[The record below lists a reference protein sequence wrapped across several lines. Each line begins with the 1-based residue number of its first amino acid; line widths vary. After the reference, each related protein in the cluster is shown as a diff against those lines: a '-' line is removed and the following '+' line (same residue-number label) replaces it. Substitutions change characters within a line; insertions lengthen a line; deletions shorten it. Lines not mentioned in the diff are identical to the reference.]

1 MRIFKQLLI
10 AASFLTLVTW
20 MTSALAC
27 PFCSVVSQTLSQEID
42 GNDVTVIARLVKLP
56 VEMNLEDPAGL
67 DLDDLNSD
75 TGMAE
80 FKVIEI
86 VRGEDAPSPVS
97 ITPGSIIKVVYFG
110 GDKQKQDFLI
120 GGIIGERVD
129 WSTPQALPP
138 QGVEYIG
145 ALGSLPEKGADRLLF
160 FMGHLEDSAPL
171 LAQDAYD
178 EFARAPYDVIIALGD
193 RMDRPKLL
201 RWIEDAE
208 IGPTRRRLYLTMLG
222 VCGQEEDA
230 AILESLI
237 LYDYQRI
244 KPGLAVMYQFSEQ
257 LGPIYG
263 VTLLGDMIKSDVRRK
278 QQCLDALIA
287 AYLKLR
293 GEAALPLIEKRF
305 LSNPDAEYS
314 QVYAAIMALRFHGDD
329 TDVIPK
335 PRLLQS
341 VRLLLDNPEIADQ
354 VITDLTRWEDWSI
367 LDQLV
372 TMFKEADENAW
383 VRQPVISYL
392 LIAAEQPAEI
402 GQRATAA
409 LEELEKLDPKNVKR
423 MRSRAAFSMLARPRP
438 KKTDSPAEKG
448 TAAPEAITEKTS
460 NEATEAT
467 ASKVV
472 ASPNDEVA
480 ESTAAQSQTQPGPLA
495 TTNPPW
501 PSKMVI
507 IGGSLMAVFVLFG
520 IYALLLRGADIRS
533 PKSDS

>member
-1 MRIFKQLLI
+1 MRIFKQILI
-10 AASFLTLVTW
+10 ATSFLAFATW
-20 MTSALAC
+20 VAGALAC
-27 PFCSVVSQTLSQEID
+27 PFCSVVSQTLSQEIA
-42 GNDVTVIARLVKLP
+42 GNDATVIARLVKLP
-56 VEMNLEDPAGL
+56 EEKNLEDPAGL

-80 FKVIEI
+80 FEVVEI
-86 VRGEDAPSPVS
+86 IRGENAPS
-97 ITPGSIIKVVYFG
+97 PGSIIKVVYFG
-110 GDKQKQDFLI
+110 SDKRKQDFLI
-120 GGIIGERVD
+120 GGIIGERID
-129 WSTPQALPP
+129 WSTPLPLP
-138 QGVEYIG
+138 ASGVEYIR
-145 ALGSLPEKGADRLLF
+145 ALGSLSEAGADRLLF
-160 FMGHLEDSAPL
+160 FMKYLEDSAPL

-178 EFARAPYDVIIALGD
+178 EFARAPYDVITDLGD

-201 RWIEDAE
+201 GWIEDAE

-244 KPGLAVMYQFSEQ
+244 KPGLAALFQISEQ

-263 VTLLGDMIKSDVRRK
+263 VTILDDMIRADVRRK
-278 QQCLDALIA
+278 QQCLDALVA

-293 GEAALPLIEKRF
+293 GEAGLPLIEKRF
-305 LSNPDAEYS
+305 LANPDVEYS
-314 QVYAAIMALRFHGDD
+314 HVYAAIMALRFHGDD

-335 PRLLQS
+335 ARLLQS
-341 VRLLLDNPEIADQ
+341 MRLLLDNPEIADQ

-372 TMFKEADENAW
+372 TMFEEADEDAW

-409 LEELEKLDPKNVKR
+409 LKSLEKLDPKNVKR
-423 MRSRAAFSMLARPRP
+423 MRSRAAFSMLTKP
-438 KKTDSPAEKG
+438 KPKPKQVETPEEKNKLVLEAVTEKITDNPAEK
-448 TAAPEAITEKTS
+448 
-460 NEATEAT
+460 AT
-467 ASKVV
+467 SKV
-472 ASPNDEVA
+472 AANPNVDTEP
-480 ESTAAQSQTQPGPLA
+480 TAGQNQSEPTPLA

-507 IGGSLMAVFVLFG
+507 IGGSLMAGLVLFG

-533 PKSDS
+533 PKNDS